1 MNQDKQDKLIEEDLV
16 AELSRVY
23 GRAATLCMRLGKKY
37 RKLAGDYC
45 EASLRVIEAGLKEQ
59 QTDARLE
66 SLCAAYVQ
74 KSDWYLLEDTPD
86 IDKALELC
94 IHCAAILEDL
104 DVRERTASTQN
115 HLADIYHRIGL
126 LYGKKGD
133 DASRAAEADY
143 LKRSRELLLDIV
155 SKKPSVQARRNV
167 INAER
172 TQAMFGS
179 NHGQLM
185 SEEAA
190 EAFIRAIREAS
201 QILKELGSEDACE
214 HLNGVIHSVIQ
225 SVEKAETIDE
235 EVHSRILEEMKARQL
250 ENRLLTHSIGADR
263 LRETVIHYAKAS

>member
-66 SLCAAYVQ
+66 ALCAAYVQ

-94 IHCAAILEDL
+94 IHCAAILEGL

-126 LYGKKGD
+126 LYGKKAMMPAGQRRPTISNAAGSCCWISYQKSPVCRHD
-133 DASRAAEADY
+133 GMSSTQNAHRQCSVAIMAS
-143 LKRSRELLLDIV
+143 
-155 SKKPSVQARRNV
+155 
-167 INAER
+167 
-172 TQAMFGS
+172 
-179 NHGQLM
+179 
-185 SEEAA
+185 
-190 EAFIRAIREAS
+190 
-201 QILKELGSEDACE
+201 
-214 HLNGVIHSVIQ
+214 
-225 SVEKAETIDE
+225 
-235 EVHSRILEEMKARQL
+235 
-250 ENRLLTHSIGADR
+250 
-263 LRETVIHYAKAS
+263 